1 MMNRRSIMAMLGLAP
16 AAAVMPPEMYEPPV
30 PKLNRAKIGGGL
42 GLFGDDED
50 PVLNAKRRL
59 EAAEWVETNDLEP
72 SFDLMGYSDY
82 DYGVESMK
90 SWSPYMKSVT
100 RNKRGR
106 EYHKKRRI
114 EERRYGVARA
124 MFLKMAPPH
133 LRDFL

>member
-1 MMNRRSIMAMLGLAP
+1 MAMLGLAP
-16 AAAVMPPEMYEPPV
+16 AAAVMPPEVYEPPV

-50 PVLNAKRRL
+50 PVLNAQRRL
-59 EAAEWVETNDLEP
+59 EAAEWAGANNP
-72 SFDLMGYSDY
+72 APMFDITDYSDY

-90 SWSPYMKSVT
+90 SWSRYMKSMSRT
-100 RNKRGR
+100 KRAR
-106 EYHKKRRI
+106 EYYEKRRI

-124 MFLKMAPPH
+124 LFLKMAPPH